1 MKMLSG
7 SLAEILIIEPSV
19 FQDEWSFF
27 KEAHQLPRLA
37 DIPPERLPV
46 YEENR

>member
-1 MKMLSG
+1 LLSEKD
-7 SLAEILIIEPSV
+7 SQQPYLV
-19 FQDEWSFF
+19 
-27 KEAHQLPRLA
+27 